1 MKKGKLSFRSIIVI
15 TLVTVTAT
23 ISFTAFYIYN
33 HYLKKIIYAEADRYA
48 EFERNIILSLGL
60 LKDNFYYSID
70 EHDGRIIKVLLQRME
85 HKEQVLNSYLYS
97 AGGKLKFSLNN
108 DTVIHV
114 PVTEEELSASKE
126 EITLKSFPLADKPF
140 SRAYIHMQNAPSCYV
155 CHPPEQKNLGYVV
168 IDFAMNGGVEDI
180 AFIRKSSFLFTLTM
194 VILIGVFILFMH
206 YKFVRQSLGDFNSTI
221 NAINNGDLDKRL
233 SIPETKEL
241 GKLGKNF
248 NNMLDTF
255 QRAQKELQEFHKKE
269 LRSNYKLATIG
280 EMSARLA
287 HEIRNPVTGIA
298 NAIEIIVNETKDK
311 ENLPILEEIQRQAK
325 RVNNAISDLLKYARK
340 KDLSLEMND
349 INEIIKTLVFFL
361 KSQVKN
367 KEIQF
372 NLNLQDDIPLFR
384 FDQMQMEDVLLNLG
398 INAIQAIPEK
408 GSITIKTDYS
418 EAENRVYI
426 YVADTGKGI
435 AKDDLARIFHPF
447 FTTRNEGTGL
457 GLSIVKDII
466 DKHGGEIW
474 VENNAAGGCTFTISL
489 PVEKD

>member
-33 HYLKKIIYAEADRYA
+33 HYLKEIIYFEANRNA
-48 EFERNIILSLGL
+48 EFEKNMVSSLHL
-60 LKDNFYYSID
+60 LKDQFYYTID

-85 HKEQVLNSYLYS
+85 QREKVLNSYLYNEE
-97 AGGKLKFSLNN
+97 GELKFMLNN
-108 DTVIHV
+108 DTVHNV
-114 PVTEEELSASKE
+114 PVTEKELSASNE
-126 EITLKSFPLADKPF
+126 EISLKSFPFADRPF
-140 SRAYIHMQNAPSCYV
+140 SRVYLHMNNASSCYK
-155 CHPPEQKNLGYVV
+155 CHLPEQKNLGFVV
-168 IDFAMNGGVEDI
+168 IDFEMNGSGENI
-180 AFIRKSSFLFTLTM
+180 SFIRKSSFLFTLVM
-194 VILIGVFILFMH
+194 VILIVVFILFMH
-206 YKFVRQSLGDFNSTI
+206 YKFVRQSLSDFNSTI
-221 NAINNGDLDKRL
+221 DAINNGDLDKRL

-255 QRAQKELQEFHKKE
+255 QQAQKELQEFHKKE

-298 NAIEIIVNETKDK
+298 NAIEIIVKETKDK
-311 ENLPILEEIQRQAK
+311 ENIPILEEIQRQAK

-340 KDLSLEMND
+340 KDLSMEMND
-349 INEIIKTLVFFL
+349 INEIVKPLVIFL
-361 KSQVKN
+361 KSHVKN

-372 NLNLQDDIPLFR
+372 NLNLQSDIPLFR
-384 FDQMQMEDVLLNLG
+384 FDKMQMEDVLLNLG
-398 INAIQAIPEK
+398 INAIQSISEK
-408 GSITIKTDYS
+408 GSITFKTAHDKV
-418 EAENRVYI
+418 ENCIFIYI
-426 YVADTGKGI
+426 ADTGKGI
-435 AKDDLARIFHPF
+435 AKENLSRIFHPF

-457 GLSIVKDII
+457 GLSIVKDTI

-474 VENNAAGGCTFTISL
+474 VENNTSGGCTFTISM
-489 PVEKD
+489 PVKKD